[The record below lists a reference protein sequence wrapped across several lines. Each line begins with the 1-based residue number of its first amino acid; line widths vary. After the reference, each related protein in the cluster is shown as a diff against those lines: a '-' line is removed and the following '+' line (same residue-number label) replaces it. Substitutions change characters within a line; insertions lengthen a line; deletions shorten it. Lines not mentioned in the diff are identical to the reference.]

1 VFARNGELK
10 MFAPRNSC
18 PTVRLLVAQI
28 LAAVLALGCVA
39 VASPGSAATSFDG
52 HWSVVTITNRGGCDP
67 TFRYGVQIVNGTIS
81 TDAEAT
87 VQGRVSATGAVRVT
101 LQSGKQW
108 AAGSGHLRGDSGSG
122 VWQGKG
128 TRGSCSG
135 TWTAERR
142 W

>member
-1 VFARNGELK
+1 MFVRNAELK
-10 MFAPRNSC
+10 MFATRNSC
-18 PTVRLLVAQI
+18 PKVRLLVAQI
-28 LAAVLALGCVA
+28 LAGILALGCVG

-52 HWSVVTITNRGGCDP
+52 HWSVVIVTKRGDCDP
-67 TFRYGVQIVNGTIS
+67 TLRYGIQIVNGTIS
-81 TDAEAT
+81 TDADA
-87 VQGRVSATGAVRVT
+87 VVRGRVSATGAVSVT

-108 AAGSGHLRGDSGSG
+108 AAGSGRLRGDSGAG
-122 VWQGKG
+122 VWQGQG